1 MPDDASLVR
10 FDQLREALDP
20 DKTVAETV
28 SPGSDHVALEGGRKH
43 VMSYLGDFLFP
54 PRRALSPVRM
64 LSGGERNRLLLARL
78 FARPANVL
86 VLDEP
91 TNDLDIESLELLEA
105 ALQDYDGTLLLVSH
119 DRAFL
124 DNVVTSVFAAE
135 GSGKWK
141 EYAGIYRSGEG
152 EYLINRQPCRLRD
165 IRDLFS
171 GTGMGT
177 DAYSIIEQGKVD
189 VLLVTHAHPDHIVDA
204 PAIAKLNSIPLW
216 GAGDLNMALNTL
228 GVLPAAQL
236 PRFAVGGTVMPAPGI
251 KVTAT
256 HAEHSSVYVWN
267 NPATGKPDLVLI
279 PIGGHFGMNPADAA
293 YALREIIKPK
303 YAIPM
308 HYGTNPFNRGTP
320 QQLLEALGAAAVK
333 VLPLKPGEKAE
344 F

>member
-1 MPDDASLVR
+1 MKR
-10 FDQLREALDP
+10 FVLPFVVAVAVHAAPPAFSQQGKVEVLWLNQATFRITSPGGKVIVTDPWLLPHPGLMNPLTPPQYRNLEAL
-20 DKTVAETV
+20 
-28 SPGSDHVALEGGRKH
+28 
-43 VMSYLGDFLFP
+43 
-54 PRRALSPVRM
+54 
-64 LSGGERNRLLLARL
+64 
-78 FARPANVL
+78 
-86 VLDEP
+86 
-91 TNDLDIESLELLEA
+91 
-105 ALQDYDGTLLLVSH
+105 
-119 DRAFL
+119 
-124 DNVVTSVFAAE
+124 
-135 GSGKWK
+135 
-141 EYAGIYRSGEG
+141 
-152 EYLINRQPCRLRD
+152 
-165 IRDLFS
+165 
-171 GTGMGT
+171 
-177 DAYSIIEQGKVD
+177 GKVD